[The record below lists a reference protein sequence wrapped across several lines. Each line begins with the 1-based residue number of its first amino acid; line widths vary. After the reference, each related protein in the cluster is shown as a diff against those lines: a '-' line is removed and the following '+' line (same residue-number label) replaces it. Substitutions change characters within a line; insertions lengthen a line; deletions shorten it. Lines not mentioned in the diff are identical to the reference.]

1 MSLEKDIQPSQVFV
15 NTVHDKLCAKAIY
28 EPWKSKNVYPDKEPN
43 KAPGG
48 RGWGVFEKEKLPV
61 CSQGNRV
68 SFLLG
73 AAPGGGGG
81 AGPGGGEAGPGG
93 GVGTTFSLLHCIRT
107 ASESANVCCR
117 SASFIRSPPGPDG
130 LRIPVPMLPRDRL
143 MDQDPKHNVGR
154 ICPGPRQMDSSGQGL
169 VH

>member
-1 MSLEKDIQPSQVFV
+1 MINYVQRLFT
-15 NTVHDKLCAKAIY
+15 NRGKAITLD
-28 EPWKSKNVYPDKEPN
+28 KNVYPDKEPN

-48 RGWGVFEKEKLPV
+48 
-61 CSQGNRV
+61 
-68 SFLLG
+68 
-73 AAPGGGGG
+73 G
-81 AGPGGGEAGPGG
+81 AGGSLKKKSCQSAARVTEFPSCSGLPRGEVGRWGGGEAGPGG

-143 MDQDPKHNVGR
+143 MDQDPK
-154 ICPGPRQMDSSGQGL
+154 PSGGAELGSQPKASQWL
-169 VH
+169 N

>member
-1 MSLEKDIQPSQVFV
+1 MINYVQRLFT
-15 NTVHDKLCAKAIY
+15 NRGKAITLD
-28 EPWKSKNVYPDKEPN
+28 KNVYPDKEPN

-68 SFLLG
+68 SFLLR
-73 AAPGGGGG
+73 AAPWGGGE

-93 GVGTTFSLLHCIRT
+93 GVGTTFSLLHCVRT

-117 SASFIRSPPGPDG
+117 SASFIRSSPGPDG
-130 LRIPVPMLPRDRL
+130 LRIPVPMLPRDPL
-143 MDQDPKHNVGR
+143 MDQDPK
-154 ICPGPRQMDSSGQGL
+154 PSGGAELGSQPKASQWL
-169 VH
+169 N